1 MVVAG
6 VFGGDLIN
14 FLRSAH
20 DFDLFGPKT
29 QLFVHGI
36 DLVKMGT
43 LKDLVPPDTI
53 ATAWYPFYAIGTEK
67 SKSFAQEMEKRMKT
81 YPTGPAPVGYIAGR
95 MIIEAIRKSGTA
107 DDVDR
112 VINALGTVAFEG
124 PTGPVKVRGCDNM
137 ALYDFY
143 VGTVTRSPNLPD
155 GIGLADIK
163 TYNTEPIA
171 RSCEDIMN
179 VRGKG

>member
-1 MVVAG
+1 
-6 VFGGDLIN
+6 
-14 FLRSAH
+14 
-20 DFDLFGPKT
+20 
-29 QLFVHGI
+29 
-36 DLVKMGT
+36 
-43 LKDLVPPDTI
+43 
-53 ATAWYPFYAIGTEK
+53 
-67 SKSFAQEMEKRMKT
+67 
-81 YPTGPAPVGYIAGR
+81 

-124 PTGPVKVRGCDNM
+124 PTGPVKIRGCDNM

-143 VGTVTRSPNLPD
+143 VGTVKRAPDLPD

-163 TYNTEPIA
+163 TYNTELIA